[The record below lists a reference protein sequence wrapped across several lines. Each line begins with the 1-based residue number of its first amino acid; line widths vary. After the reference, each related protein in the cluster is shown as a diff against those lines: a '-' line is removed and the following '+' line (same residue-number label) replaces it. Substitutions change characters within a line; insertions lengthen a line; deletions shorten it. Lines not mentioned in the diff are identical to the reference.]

1 MKKKLNLICL
11 GIVLAVLVSMSF
23 LFSTFYY
30 GFKAGIDAYEQGAA
44 GVEKLD
50 VTYKM
55 IGTMPT
61 DVITNETATAINEK
75 DGSTVSI
82 LPFISMIG
90 IPNEKADATDSIFLS
105 LLDWMVMICCIYAI
119 VQFVKMIRNIH
130 RNIIFD
136 WANVKRLRRLG
147 FSLILCFCCSLVTF
161 AINNH
166 LVSQAISLKDCDF
179 SIAFQ
184 FSDPTLLIG
193 LTLLIGFTAL
203 LFAEIFAIGLKMKE
217 ENDLTI

>member
-1 MKKKLNLICL
+1 MKKRLNLICL
-11 GIVLAVLVSMSF
+11 GIVLAVLVTMSF

-105 LLDWMVMICCIYAI
+105 LLDWMVIICCIYAI

-166 LVSQAISLKDCDF
+166 LVSQVISLKDCDF

-193 LTLLIGFTAL
+193 FTSL
-203 LFAEIFAIGLKMKE
+203 LFAEIFAIGLRLKE

>member
-1 MKKKLNLICL
+1 MKKRLNLICL

-105 LLDWMVMICCIYAI
+105 LLDWVVIICCIYAI

-147 FSLILCFCCSLVTF
+147 LSLILCFCCSLVTF

-166 LVSQAISLKDCDF
+166 LVSQVISLKDCDF

-193 LTLLIGFTAL
+193 FTSL
-203 LFAEIFAIGLKMKE
+203 LFAEIFAIGLRLKE

>member
-1 MKKKLNLICL
+1 MKKRLNLICL

-30 GFKAGIDAYEQGAA
+30 GFKAGIDAYKQGAA

-105 LLDWMVMICCIYAI
+105 LLDWVVIICCIYAI

-147 FSLILCFCCSLVTF
+147 LSLILCFCCSLVTF

-166 LVSQAISLKDCDF
+166 LVSQVISLKDCDF

-193 LTLLIGFTAL
+193 FTSL
-203 LFAEIFAIGLKMKE
+203 LFAEIFAIGLRLKE

>member
-1 MKKKLNLICL
+1 MKKRLNLICL

-61 DVITNETATAINEK
+61 DVITSETATAINEK

-90 IPNEKADATDSIFLS
+90 VPNEKADATDSIFLS
-105 LLDWMVMICCIYAI
+105 LLDWVVIICCIYAI

-166 LVSQAISLKDCDF
+166 LVSQVISLKDCDF

-193 LTLLIGFTAL
+193 FTSL
-203 LFAEIFAIGLKMKE
+203 LFAEIFAIGLRLKE

>member
-1 MKKKLNLICL
+1 MKKRLNLICL

-105 LLDWMVMICCIYAI
+105 LLDWMVIICCIYAI

-147 FSLILCFCCSLVTF
+147 LSLILCFCCSLVTF

-166 LVSQAISLKDCDF
+166 LVSQVISLKDCDF

-184 FSDPTLLIG
+184 FSDP
-193 LTLLIGFTAL
+193 TLLIGFTAL

>member
-1 MKKKLNLICL
+1 MKKRLNLICL

-105 LLDWMVMICCIYAI
+105 LLDWMVIICCIYAI
-119 VQFVKMIRNIH
+119 VQFVKMIQNIH

-166 LVSQAISLKDCDF
+166 LVSQVISLKDCDF

-193 LTLLIGFTAL
+193 FTSL
-203 LFAEIFAIGLKMKE
+203 LFAEIFAIGLRLKE

>member
-44 GVEKLD
+44 GLD

-105 LLDWMVMICCIYAI
+105 LLDWMVIICCIYAI

-166 LVSQAISLKDCDF
+166 LVSQVISLKDCDF

-193 LTLLIGFTAL
+193 FTSL
-203 LFAEIFAIGLKMKE
+203 LFAEIFAIGLKLKE

>member
-1 MKKKLNLICL
+1 MKKRLNLICL

-55 IGTMPT
+55 IGTIPT

-147 FSLILCFCCSLVTF
+147 FSLILSFCCSLVTF

-179 SIAFQ
+179 SITFQ
-184 FSDPTLLIG
+184 FSDP
-193 LTLLIGFTAL
+193 TLLIGFTAL

>member
-1 MKKKLNLICL
+1 MKKRLNLICL
-11 GIVLAVLVSMSF
+11 GIVPAVLVSMSF

-166 LVSQAISLKDCDF
+166 LVSQVISLKDCDF

-193 LTLLIGFTAL
+193 FTSL
-203 LFAEIFAIGLKMKE
+203 LFAEIFAIGLRLKE

>member
-1 MKKKLNLICL
+1 MKKRLNLICL

-44 GVEKLD
+44 GVE
-50 VTYKM
+50 
-55 IGTMPT
+55 
-61 DVITNETATAINEK
+61 
-75 DGSTVSI
+75 
-82 LPFISMIG
+82 
-90 IPNEKADATDSIFLS
+90 NEKADATDSIFLS
-105 LLDWMVMICCIYAI
+105 LLDWMVIICCIYAI

-147 FSLILCFCCSLVTF
+147 LSLILCFCCSLVTF

-166 LVSQAISLKDCDF
+166 LVSQVISLKDCDF

-193 LTLLIGFTAL
+193 FTSL
-203 LFAEIFAIGLKMKE
+203 LFAEIFAIGLRLKE

>member
-1 MKKKLNLICL
+1 MKKRLNLICL

-90 IPNEKADATDSIFLS
+90 VPNEKADATDSIFLS

-147 FSLILCFCCSLVTF
+147 LSLILCFCCSLVTF

-166 LVSQAISLKDCDF
+166 LVSQVISLKDCDF

-184 FSDPTLLIG
+184 FSDP
-193 LTLLIGFTAL
+193 TLLIGFTAL

>member
-1 MKKKLNLICL
+1 MKKRLNLICL

-82 LPFISMIG
+82 LPIISMIG

-147 FSLILCFCCSLVTF
+147 LSLILCFCCSLVTF

-166 LVSQAISLKDCDF
+166 LVSQVISLKDCDF

-193 LTLLIGFTAL
+193 FTSL
-203 LFAEIFAIGLKMKE
+203 LFAEIFAIGLRLKE

>member
-1 MKKKLNLICL
+1 MKKRLNLICL

-105 LLDWMVMICCIYAI
+105 LLDWMVIICCIYAI

-130 RNIIFD
+130 RNIIF
-136 WANVKRLRRLG
+136 
-147 FSLILCFCCSLVTF
+147 CCSLVTF

-166 LVSQAISLKDCDF
+166 LVSQVISLKDCDF

-193 LTLLIGFTAL
+193 FTSL
-203 LFAEIFAIGLKMKE
+203 LFAEIFAIGLRLKE

>member
-1 MKKKLNLICL
+1 MKKRLNLICL

-105 LLDWMVMICCIYAI
+105 LL
-119 VQFVKMIRNIH
+119 NIH

-166 LVSQAISLKDCDF
+166 LVSQVISLKDCDF

-193 LTLLIGFTAL
+193 FTSL
-203 LFAEIFAIGLKMKE
+203 LFAEIFAIGLRLKE

>member
-1 MKKKLNLICL
+1 MKKRLNLICL

-75 DGSTVSI
+75 DGSTASI

-105 LLDWMVMICCIYAI
+105 LLDWMVIICCIYAI

-147 FSLILCFCCSLVTF
+147 LSLILCFCCSLVTF

-166 LVSQAISLKDCDF
+166 LVSQVISLKDCDF

-193 LTLLIGFTAL
+193 FTSL
-203 LFAEIFAIGLKMKE
+203 LFAEIFAIGLKLKE

>member
-1 MKKKLNLICL
+1 MKKRLNLICL

-193 LTLLIGFTAL
+193 FTSL

>member
-1 MKKKLNLICL
+1 MKKRLNLICL

-90 IPNEKADATDSIFLS
+90 VPNEKADSTDSIFLS
-105 LLDWMVMICCIYAI
+105 LLDWMVIICCIYAI

-166 LVSQAISLKDCDF
+166 LVSQVISLKDCDF

-193 LTLLIGFTAL
+193 FTSL
-203 LFAEIFAIGLKMKE
+203 LFAEIFAIGLKLKE

>member
-1 MKKKLNLICL
+1 MKKRLNLICL

-147 FSLILCFCCSLVTF
+147 LSLILCFCCSLVTF

-166 LVSQAISLKDCDF
+166 LVSQVISLKDCDF

-193 LTLLIGFTAL
+193 FTSL
-203 LFAEIFAIGLKMKE
+203 LFAEIFAIGLRLKE

>member
-1 MKKKLNLICL
+1 MKKRLNLICL

-105 LLDWMVMICCIYAI
+105 LLDWMVIICCIYAI

-136 WANVKRLRRLG
+136 WANVNRLRRLG
-147 FSLILCFCCSLVTF
+147 LSLILCFCCSLVTF

-166 LVSQAISLKDCDF
+166 LVSQVISLKDCDF

-193 LTLLIGFTAL
+193 FTSL
-203 LFAEIFAIGLKMKE
+203 LFAEIFAIGLRLKE

>member
-1 MKKKLNLICL
+1 
-11 GIVLAVLVSMSF
+11 
-23 LFSTFYY
+23 
-30 GFKAGIDAYEQGAA
+30 
-44 GVEKLD
+44 
-50 VTYKM
+50 M

-193 LTLLIGFTAL
+193 FTAL

>member
-1 MKKKLNLICL
+1 MKKRLNLICL
-11 GIVLAVLVSMSF
+11 GIVLAVLVSMSY

-90 IPNEKADATDSIFLS
+90 VPNEKADATDSIFLS

-166 LVSQAISLKDCDF
+166 LVSQVISLKDCDF

-193 LTLLIGFTAL
+193 FTSL
-203 LFAEIFAIGLKMKE
+203 LFAEIFAIGLRLKE

>member
-1 MKKKLNLICL
+1 MKKRLNLICL

-30 GFKAGIDAYEQGAA
+30 GFKAGIDAYKQGAA

-105 LLDWMVMICCIYAI
+105 LLDWMVIICCIYAI

-166 LVSQAISLKDCDF
+166 LVSQVISLKDCDF

-193 LTLLIGFTAL
+193 FTSL
-203 LFAEIFAIGLKMKE
+203 LFAEIFAIGLRLKE

>member
-1 MKKKLNLICL
+1 MKKRLNLICL

-166 LVSQAISLKDCDF
+166 LVSQVISLKDCDF

-193 LTLLIGFTAL
+193 FTSL
-203 LFAEIFAIGLKMKE
+203 LFAEIFAIGLRLKE

>member
-1 MKKKLNLICL
+1 M

-166 LVSQAISLKDCDF
+166 LVSQVISLKDCDF

-193 LTLLIGFTAL
+193 FTSL
-203 LFAEIFAIGLKMKE
+203 LFAEIFAIGLRLKE

>member
-1 MKKKLNLICL
+1 MKKRLNLICL

-90 IPNEKADATDSIFLS
+90 VPNEKADATDSIFLS
-105 LLDWMVMICCIYAI
+105 LLDWMVMICCMYAI

-193 LTLLIGFTAL
+193 FTSL
-203 LFAEIFAIGLKMKE
+203 LFAEIFAIGLKLKE

>member
-1 MKKKLNLICL
+1 MKKRLNLICL

-55 IGTMPT
+55 IGTIPT

-105 LLDWMVMICCIYAI
+105 LLDWMVIICCIYAI

-147 FSLILCFCCSLVTF
+147 LSLILCFCCSLVTF

-166 LVSQAISLKDCDF
+166 LVSQVISLKDCDF

-193 LTLLIGFTAL
+193 FTSL
-203 LFAEIFAIGLKMKE
+203 LFAEIFAIGLRLKE

>member
-1 MKKKLNLICL
+1 MKKRLNLICL

-61 DVITNETATAINEK
+61 DVITNETATVINEK

-90 IPNEKADATDSIFLS
+90 VPNEKADATDSIFLS

-147 FSLILCFCCSLVTF
+147 LSLILCFCCSLVTF

-166 LVSQAISLKDCDF
+166 LVSQVISLKDCDF

-193 LTLLIGFTAL
+193 FTSL
-203 LFAEIFAIGLKMKE
+203 LFAEIFAIGLRLKE

>member
-1 MKKKLNLICL
+1 MKKRLNLICL

-105 LLDWMVMICCIYAI
+105 LLDWMVIICCIYAI

-166 LVSQAISLKDCDF
+166 LVSQVISLKDCDF

-184 FSDPTLLIG
+184 FSDP
-193 LTLLIGFTAL
+193 TLLIGFTAL

>member
-1 MKKKLNLICL
+1 MKKRLNLICL

-105 LLDWMVMICCIYAI
+105 LLDWMVIICCIYAI

-166 LVSQAISLKDCDF
+166 LVSQVISLRDCDF

-193 LTLLIGFTAL
+193 FTSL

>member
-1 MKKKLNLICL
+1 MKKRLNLICL

-90 IPNEKADATDSIFLS
+90 VPNEKADATDSIFLS

-147 FSLILCFCCSLVTF
+147 LSLILCFCCSLVTF

-166 LVSQAISLKDCDF
+166 LVSQVISLKDCDF

-193 LTLLIGFTAL
+193 FTSL
-203 LFAEIFAIGLKMKE
+203 LFAEIFAIGLRLKE

>member
-1 MKKKLNLICL
+1 MKKRLNLICL

-55 IGTMPT
+55 IGTIPT

-82 LPFISMIG
+82 LPIISMIG

-105 LLDWMVMICCIYAI
+105 LLDWMVIICCIYAI

-147 FSLILCFCCSLVTF
+147 LSLILCFCCSLVTF

-166 LVSQAISLKDCDF
+166 LVSQVISLKDCDF

-184 FSDPTLLIG
+184 FSDP
-193 LTLLIGFTAL
+193 TLLIGFTAL

>member
-1 MKKKLNLICL
+1 MKKRLNLICL

-30 GFKAGIDAYEQGAA
+30 GFKAGIDAYEQGTA

-90 IPNEKADATDSIFLS
+90 VPNEKADATDSIFLS
-105 LLDWMVMICCIYAI
+105 LLDWMVIICCIYAI

-166 LVSQAISLKDCDF
+166 LVSQVISLKDCDF

-193 LTLLIGFTAL
+193 FTSL
-203 LFAEIFAIGLKMKE
+203 LFAEIFAIGLRLKE

>member
-1 MKKKLNLICL
+1 MKKRLNLICL

-61 DVITNETATAINEK
+61 DVITSETATAINEK

-105 LLDWMVMICCIYAI
+105 LLDWMVIICCIYAI

-147 FSLILCFCCSLVTF
+147 LSLILCFCCSLVTF

-166 LVSQAISLKDCDF
+166 LVSQVISLKDCDF

-193 LTLLIGFTAL
+193 FTSL
-203 LFAEIFAIGLKMKE
+203 LFAEIFAIGLRLKE

>member
-1 MKKKLNLICL
+1 MKKRLNLICL

-61 DVITNETATAINEK
+61 DVITSETATAINEK

-90 IPNEKADATDSIFLS
+90 VPNEKADATDSIFLS

-147 FSLILCFCCSLVTF
+147 LSLILCFCCSLVTF

-166 LVSQAISLKDCDF
+166 LVSQVISLKDCDF

-193 LTLLIGFTAL
+193 FTSL
-203 LFAEIFAIGLKMKE
+203 LFAEIFAIGLRLKE

>member
-1 MKKKLNLICL
+1 MKKRLNLICL

-166 LVSQAISLKDCDF
+166 LVSQVISLKDCDF

-193 LTLLIGFTAL
+193 FTSL
-203 LFAEIFAIGLKMKE
+203 LFAEIFAIGLKLKE

>member
-1 MKKKLNLICL
+1 MKKRLNLICL
-11 GIVLAVLVSMSF
+11 GIVLTVLVSMSF

-105 LLDWMVMICCIYAI
+105 LLDWMVIICCIYAI

-147 FSLILCFCCSLVTF
+147 LSLILCFCCSLVTF

-166 LVSQAISLKDCDF
+166 LVSQVISLKDCDF

-193 LTLLIGFTAL
+193 FTSL
-203 LFAEIFAIGLKMKE
+203 LFAEIFAIGLRLKE

>member
-1 MKKKLNLICL
+1 MKKRLNLICL

-82 LPFISMIG
+82 LPIISMIG

-105 LLDWMVMICCIYAI
+105 LLDWMVIICCIYAI

-147 FSLILCFCCSLVTF
+147 LSLILCFCCSLVTF

-166 LVSQAISLKDCDF
+166 LVSQVISLKDCDF

-184 FSDPTLLIG
+184 FSDP
-193 LTLLIGFTAL
+193 TLLIGFTAL

>member
-1 MKKKLNLICL
+1 MKKRLNLICL

-90 IPNEKADATDSIFLS
+90 VPNEKADATDSIFLS

-166 LVSQAISLKDCDF
+166 LVSQVISLKDCNF

-184 FSDPTLLIG
+184 FSDP
-193 LTLLIGFTAL
+193 TLLIGFTAL

>member
-1 MKKKLNLICL
+1 MKKRLNLICL

-147 FSLILCFCCSLVTF
+147 LSLILCFCCSLVTF

-166 LVSQAISLKDCDF
+166 LVSQVISLKDCDF

-184 FSDPTLLIG
+184 FSDP
-193 LTLLIGFTAL
+193 TLLIGFTAL